1 MTDTPRQDTDNETTD
16 ANVRLRFEERTE
28 YEVTPPD
35 TAETSPDTDDT
46 E

>member
-1 MTDTPRQDTDNETTD
+1 MTDTPPEDADDETTD
-16 ANVRLRFEERTE
+16 AHIHLSFEERTE